1 MMNIHSAKPRRKS
14 LGYIQYQWSPNI
26 KVGKNIRGYAD
37 RAKNP
42 VSEILTG
49 SPDIYI
55 STYYQV
61 EPPALPDD
69 FLHAELVC
77 SRDAVAQHEDEDKLD
92 IVAVIKE
99 KREKPEVSVREVR
112 SQGNL
117 NESNEDARNYNNN
130 YNYFFLLFVSLYE
143 TNPVQV

>member
-14 LGYIQYQWSPNI
+14 LGYIQYHWSPNI
-26 KVGKNIRGYAD
+26 KVGKNIRAYAD
-37 RAKNP
+37 TAKNP
-42 VSEILTG
+42 VSDILTR

-55 STYYQV
+55 STYYEV
-61 EPPALPDD
+61 EPPTPLDD
-69 FLHAELVC
+69 FLHAELVS
-77 SRDAVAQHEDEDKLD
+77 SRDAVTQHEDEDKLD

-117 NESNEDARNYNNN
+117 NESDEDAWNYND
-130 YNYFFLLFVSLYE
+130 YNQFFQYLVSI
-143 TNPVQV
+143 